1 MWSCRSIH
9 TRTCAVQC
17 HLCDDQLLC
26 KVTSTN
32 HHVPGAWLL
41 VSVAPASAASAR
53 SASASFAFE
62 FSGSTIS
69 SSSSSASESETV
81 VCSASAS
88 PSSAPS
94 TAYTISC
101 TLSTAARSSFAC
113 ATTKHICVLVGN
125 PHRRMAR
132 AKKSAGCAAWL
143 LPHASK
149 GELLLALFGSCSFP
163 LPRKCNNY
171 RPDGRERPR
180 CTQQESLT
188 QTFSECLAHNSLV
201 SSRSHPPTHSLC
213 CIHVTC
219 QLLVSSLP
227 PIPPASTNMDTV
239 QVHNHCCKTS
249 ACQHRLVQLT
259 WPVLG
264 LWLMSSVP
272 DFGAAT
278 TPAGASFLAGWLT
291 SC

>member
-17 HLCDDQLLC
+17 HLCDDQLVC

-32 HHVPGAWLL
+32 DHVPGAWLL
-41 VSVAPASAASAR
+41 VSVAPASTASAW

-69 SSSSSASESETV
+69 SSSASESETV
-81 VCSASAS
+81 VCSASAR

-101 TLSTAARSSFAC
+101 TLSTAACSSFAC
-113 ATTKHICVLVGN
+113 ATSKHICVLVGN

-132 AKKSAGCAAWL
+132 AKKTAGCAAWL

-163 LPRKCNNY
+163 PPGKCNNY

-180 CTQQESLT
+180 CTQQESFT
-188 QTFSECLAHNSLV
+188 QTFSECLAHNSPV
-201 SSRSHPPTHSLC
+201 SSRSHPPTHTVYVVFTS
-213 CIHVTC
+213 HVNC
-219 QLLVSSLP
+219 
-227 PIPPASTNMDTV
+227 
-239 QVHNHCCKTS
+239 
-249 ACQHRLVQLT
+249 
-259 WPVLG
+259 W
-264 LWLMSSVP
+264 
-272 DFGAAT
+272 
-278 TPAGASFLAGWLT
+278 
-291 SC
+291 